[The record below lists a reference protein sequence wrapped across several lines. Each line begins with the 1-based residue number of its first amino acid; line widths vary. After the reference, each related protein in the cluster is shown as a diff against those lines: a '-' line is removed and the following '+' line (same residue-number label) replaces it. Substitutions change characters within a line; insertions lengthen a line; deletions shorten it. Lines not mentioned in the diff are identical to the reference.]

1 MRWRNGMFATAMD
14 SQSDH
19 IKPRLEKREKLID
32 KGIDPY
38 GGRFDVS
45 ESVATARANPTADRD
60 VRLAGRVLSHRD
72 MGKSLF
78 ADIKDS
84 TGKIQI
90 YVKKQDVDDEQF
102 DLFKNFI
109 DPGDIIGVTGKLFT
123 THAGELTVK
132 VETVTLLSKTIQP
145 LPKE

>member
-32 KGIDPY
+32 MGIDPY
-38 GGRFDVS
+38 GGRFDVT
-45 ESVATARANPTADRD
+45 ESIAAARGNATPDRD

-84 TGKIQI
+84 TAKIQV
-90 YVKKQDVDDEQF
+90 YVKKQDVGDDQF
-102 DLFKNFI
+102 D
-109 DPGDIIGVTGKLFT
+109 
-123 THAGELTVK
+123 
-132 VETVTLLSKTIQP
+132 
-145 LPKE
+145 

>member
-1 MRWRNGMFATAMD
+1 MARCFALPDCRGAVMLRGGMEPQND
-14 SQSDH
+14 L

-32 KGIDPY
+32 MGIDPY

-45 ESVATARANPTADRD
+45 ESIAVARENAAPDRD

-84 TGKIQI
+84 SAKIQI
-90 YVKKQDVDDEQF
+90 YVKKQDIGEQQF
-102 DLFKNFI
+102 
-109 DPGDIIGVTGKLFT
+109 
-123 THAGELTVK
+123 
-132 VETVTLLSKTIQP
+132 
-145 LPKE
+145 